1 MTFRRELEKEWDF
14 PGDSVVKNPPANV
27 GDVGSVPGSG
37 RSSGEGKGNPL
48 FPCLGSLMDR
58 GAWCYSP
65 WSCKSDMTKQLNNKN
80 PADNPHHTPQS
91 ILCIVFPMF
100 VPSIRVSP

>member
-1 MTFRRELEKEWDF
+1 MDF

-58 GAWCYSP
+58 GAW
-65 WSCKSDMTKQLNNKN
+65 
-80 PADNPHHTPQS
+80 
-91 ILCIVFPMF
+91 
-100 VPSIRVSP
+100 